1 MTALIMVIAV
11 VAGMIQGVTDFG
23 LGIILLCFFPYLF
36 MLNKSAAFTNA
47 ITLCL
52 AGIMCYQYRKSLGLS
67 LIILPTVFYLMGSSL
82 SIYLA
87 PMLPIIPLKIGFAIF
102 LILLSIYFLGYSSK
116 VNIKATVLTMF
127 ICGFLSGICDGLFA
141 IGGPMM
147 VLFYLAVTSTQESY
161 MASIQATFFIT
172 GLYNLILRIHSGLLT
187 VKMLPLVCGGII
199 AISLGLLLGNL
210 LIKRLNVKL
219 VRLATYLLIG
229 CSGLLTLLTTIF

>member
-36 MLNKSAAFTNA
+36 MLNKSAALTNA

-67 LIILPTVFYLMGSSL
+67 LIILPTAFYLMGSSL

-127 ICGFLSGICDGLFA
+127 ICGFLSGIC
-141 IGGPMM
+141 
-147 VLFYLAVTSTQESY
+147 
-161 MASIQATFFIT
+161 
-172 GLYNLILRIHSGLLT
+172 
-187 VKMLPLVCGGII
+187 GGII